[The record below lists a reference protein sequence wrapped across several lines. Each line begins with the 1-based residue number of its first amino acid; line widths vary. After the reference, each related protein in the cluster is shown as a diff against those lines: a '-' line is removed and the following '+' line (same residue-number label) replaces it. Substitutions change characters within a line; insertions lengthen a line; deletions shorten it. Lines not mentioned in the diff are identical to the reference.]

1 VNDLSAATNRSTVP
15 YPVTDPD
22 RIPSKRYYD
31 QGFYDLEVRN
41 FWPRAWQMACRL
53 EEIPEQGD
61 YSVYRNVGMSAIVIR
76 TGPDTIKA
84 YDNACRHRGVELVN
98 SRGKAKGGFVCPFHG
113 WRWNAEGKCT
123 HVYAPEAFAKDQLD
137 DSDLRLTELKVEV
150 WGGCVFVNWDK
161 DAPGY
166 RETLGLAGETLDR
179 FHIEDLRAE
188 WWLSAKVP
196 CNWKVALEAF
206 MEGYHVATTH
216 TTLRP
221 MGVTNHPDSARWM
234 KMPDDM
240 RFGSRWFTVGPDA
253 PAEVSADEAIEQMIY
268 FMEQLNLGMAGMVA
282 AEEVEVIKGMLGTT
296 ELPRETVAA
305 TKVLRS
311 MVNQAVATWY
321 TERGMRVG
329 DFEEIDRA
337 GTATYVNY
345 CFPHFYVLPVYG
357 AASSYRIRPLGPEEC
372 LFEIWSLKRYPK
384 GQEPPLPPIPE
395 PIAHSDPSWPLVPRE
410 DFRNL
415 PRQQVGLRNP
425 GFEFMRLSEQMEG
438 LISNYHRT
446 LDRYLAGEPNDR
458 IAAALLRASGPIE
471 SPCAEM

>member
-1 VNDLSAATNRSTVP
+1 
-15 YPVTDPD
+15 
-22 RIPSKRYYD
+22 
-31 QGFYDLEVRN
+31 
-41 FWPRAWQMACRL
+41 
-53 EEIPEQGD
+53 
-61 YSVYRNVGMSAIVIR
+61 MSAIVIR

-123 HVYAPEAFAKDQLD
+123 HVYAAEAFAKDQLD
-137 DSDLRLTELKVEV
+137 DADLRLSELKVEV
-150 WGGCVFVNWDK
+150 WGGCVFINWDK

-196 CNWKVALEAF
+196 CNWKVAMEAF

-221 MGVTNHPDSARWM
+221 KGVTNHPDSARWM
-234 KMPDDM
+234 KMPEDM

-253 PAEVSADEAIEQMIY
+253 PAEVDADVAIEQTIY

-282 AEEVEVIKGMLGTT
+282 AEEVDVIKAMLGQT
-296 ELPRETVAA
+296 ELPRDTIAA
-305 TKVLRS
+305 TRALRTKV
-311 MVNQAVATWY
+311 NEAVTDWY

-337 GTATYVNY
+337 GTATYVNF
-345 CFPHFYVLPVYG
+345 CFPHFFVLPVYG

-384 GQEPPLPPIPE
+384 GEEPPLPPIPE
-395 PIAHSDPSWPLVPRE
+395 PLAHNDPSWPVVPTE

-415 PRQQVGLRNP
+415 PRQQLGLRNP
-425 GFEFMRLSEQMEG
+425 GFEFMRLSDQMEG

-446 LDRYLAGEPNDR
+446 LDRFLAGEPR
-458 IAAALLRASGPIE
+458 ERVAAALLRASGPIE
-471 SPCAEM
+471 SPCQEL